1 MVVASVILILST
13 PSFSEEERLTSLQAE
28 LAARHGESS
37 FYESKIKQ
45 LEEKYYKYRSNEKE
59 FNQLKSEHNNVK
71 KQFFEDRIRFEKT
84 IQDLEI
90 ELK

>member
-13 PSFSEEERLTSLQAE
+13 PSFSEEERLTSIQAE
-28 LAARHGESS
+28 LAARNGESL

-45 LEEKYYKYRSNEKE
+45 LEEKCYKYRSDEIE
-59 FNQLKSEHNNVK
+59 FNQLKSEHNNLK
-71 KQFFEDRIRFEKT
+71 EQFFEDRIRFEKT